1 MPRQTTKLLLEN
13 LRVHLYD
20 LGIGKDDLEGT
31 QKVLNI
37 KEKKNNY

>member
-1 MPRQTTKLLLEN
+1 MPRKTTKLLHKN
-13 LRVHLYD
+13 LRAHLYD

-37 KEKKNNY
+37 KEKNNY